1 MADKDDRVIDL
12 AAYLKRKQEEEEGED
27 ASEGRSVFSF
37 WGGEGERA
45 RFALPLWRAAYLGGG
60 LRAALVWQRNGAA
73 MEEPEGLVVLDL
85 REEPARLDF
94 GPTSVSPVTN
104 ADAPGTFGG
113 SPDGLAVYLGEG
125 DGRRWYMVVDDFEEP
140 YSEPTTRAQGD
151 LLFLAGECAG
161 LLFFRGLASGSGN
174 EES

>member
-1 MADKDDRVIDL
+1 MEEKDDRVIDL
-12 AAYLKRKQEEEEGED
+12 AAYLKRKQEEEEEG
-27 ASEGRSVFSF
+27 SEGRSVFSF
-37 WGGEGERA
+37 WGGDGERA

-85 REEPARLDF
+85 KEEPARLDF
-94 GPTSVSPVTN
+94 VPACVASVTN
-104 ADAPGTFGG
+104 ADAPGTYGG
-113 SPDGLAVYLGEG
+113 GPDGLAVYLGEG
-125 DGRRWYMVVDDFEEP
+125 DGRRWYMVVDDFEER
-140 YSEPTTRAQGD
+140 YQELTGRSQGD

-161 LLFFRGLASGSGN
+161 LLFFRGLAGGPAE